1 MARALPL
8 NALRAFDA
16 AARHLSLTG
25 AAKEL
30 SVTHGAVSR
39 QVLALEQRLG
49 EPLFVRTAR
58 GLVLTA
64 AGRTLAAGTHEAFHK
79 LETSL
84 EAVASHRGPKVIAIS
99 TLASV
104 AARWLVPK
112 MIRFQRQRPDLD
124 LRVTTSSRLIDL
136 RREGV
141 DLAIRYGAGQW
152 PGLHAVRLFEPREFP
167 VCAPQVA
174 RQLHSPAELAEHTL
188 LHDMNTTRWAGW
200 LKVAGVSEALAR
212 KGPVFE
218 DMNVVLQAAIEGE
231 GVALASQTMVKADL
245 DAGRLV
251 KPFDLELPVE
261 LSYWVVCAPEA
272 LKDPDV
278 GAVLEWLV
286 EEAAETAER

>member
-1 MARALPL
+1 MAGLPL

-16 AARHLSLTG
+16 AARHLSLTR

-49 EPLFVRTAR
+49 EKLFVRTPR
-58 GLVLTA
+58 GLALTQ
-64 AGRTLAAGTHEAFHK
+64 AGRTLAVGTQEAFAK
-79 LETSL
+79 LQASL
-84 EAVASHRGPKVIAIS
+84 EAVTSHRGPRVIAIS

-112 MIRFQRQRPDLD
+112 MIRFQRHHPDLD
-124 LRVTTSSRLIDL
+124 LRVTTSTRLVDL

-141 DLAIRYGAGQW
+141 ELAIRYGTGQW

-167 VCAPQVA
+167 VCAPKLA
-174 RQLHSPAELAEHTL
+174 RQLHSPAELAKHTL

-200 LKVAGVSEALAR
+200 LRVAGVSESLAR

-261 LSYWVVCAPEA
+261 LSYWAVCEPES

-278 GAVLEWLV
+278 RAVMEWLV
-286 EEAAETAER
+286 EEAGET